1 MKGMRIG
8 STADDR
14 GKMPRVDVV
23 GSGPRAE
30 TRPADRSLGFTKMQ
44 GLGNDFVVIDQP
56 AFRPDSA
63 NIRAIADRRLG
74 VGCDQVLLLEPLD
87 GNRFRYRVFNADGS
101 EAEQCGNGLR
111 CLARYAYDLGI
122 PEQTLLEFEGPGGKH
137 RAQYMAPDRIRVD
150 MGTPRLEPAEIPF
163 VAPSRALSYPID
175 VSGMEFTVGA
185 VSMGN
190 PHLLLRVQRLST
202 TPVNKLGPALEHH
215 PRCPQ
220 RTNVGFIEIVDRGKL
235 RLRVHERGAGET
247 LACGSGAC
255 AAVAWS
261 RLMDWVD
268 PVVSVHLSGGI
279 LEIEWEGENHPL
291 YMTGPATR
299 VFSGVLSL

>member
-1 MKGMRIG
+1 
-8 STADDR
+8 
-14 GKMPRVDVV
+14 
-23 GSGPRAE
+23 
-30 TRPADRSLGFTKMQ
+30 MQ

-56 AFRPDSA
+56 GFGPGPAT
-63 NIRAIADRRLG
+63 IRTIADRRLG
-74 VGCDQVLLLEPLD
+74 VGCDQVLLLEPL
-87 GNRFRYRVFNADGS
+87 GGEHFHYRVFNADGS

-111 CLARYAYDLGI
+111 CLARYGYDQGI
-122 PEQTLLEFEGPGGKH
+122 PEDTVLEFEGPGGTH
-137 RAQYMAPDRIRVD
+137 RARCIAPDRIRVD
-150 MGTPRLEPAEIPF
+150 MGSPRLEPAEIPF
-163 VAPSRALSYPID
+163 VAPSRSSSYPID
-175 VSGMEFTVGA
+175 VNGMEFTVGA

-190 PHLLLRVQRLST
+190 PHLLLRVQHLAT

-220 RTNVGFIEIVDRGKL
+220 RTNVGFIEVKDRRNL
-235 RLRVHERGAGET
+235 HLRVHERGAGET

-268 PVVSVHLSGGI
+268 PVVSVHLAGGI
-279 LEIEWEGENHPL
+279 LEIEWEGGNHPL
-291 YMTGPATR
+291 YMTGPAIR

>member
-1 MKGMRIG
+1 
-8 STADDR
+8 
-14 GKMPRVDVV
+14 
-23 GSGPRAE
+23 
-30 TRPADRSLGFTKMQ
+30 MQ
-44 GLGNDFVVIDQP
+44 GLGNDFVVIDHP
-56 AFRPDSA
+56 AFRPDSV
-63 NIRAIADRRLG
+63 NIQAIADRRLG
-74 VGCDQVLLLEPLD
+74 VGCDQVLLLESLG

-111 CLARYAYDLGI
+111 CLARYGYDLGI
-122 PEQTLLEFEGPGGKH
+122 PEGTLLEFEGPGGVH
-137 RAQYMAPDRIRVD
+137 RAQCLAPHRIRVD
-150 MGTPRLEPAEIPF
+150 MGSPRLEPIEIPF
-163 VAPSRALSYPID
+163 VAPSRAPSYPID

-190 PHLLLRVQRLST
+190 PHLLLRVQRLAT

-220 RTNVGFIEIVDRGKL
+220 RTNVGFIEIVDRGTL

-261 RLMDWVD
+261 RLMGWVD
-268 PVVSVHLSGGI
+268 PAVSVHLSGGI
-279 LEIEWEGENHPL
+279 LEIEWEGENQPL

-299 VFSGVLSL
+299 VFSGVLAL